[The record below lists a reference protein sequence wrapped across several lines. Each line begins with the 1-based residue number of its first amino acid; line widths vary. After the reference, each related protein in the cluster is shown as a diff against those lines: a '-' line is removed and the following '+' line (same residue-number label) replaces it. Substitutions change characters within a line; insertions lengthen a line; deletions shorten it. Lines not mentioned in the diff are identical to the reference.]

1 MEGKDLLQ
9 GIRDNIARVLV
20 GKDEPVELLLTALLS
35 RGHVL
40 IEDVP
45 GVGKTTLASSF
56 ARSLDL
62 GFHRIQFTPDVLP
75 SDIVGF
81 TLYDLKSGAMEYRPG
96 AVLSQIVLADEINR
110 SGPKTQ
116 SSLLEVMEE
125 NQVTV
130 DGTTYPVPLPFLVL
144 ATQNPV
150 EYAGTFPLPEAQL
163 DRFLLRV
170 HMGYPSHRD
179 EVAILERHAAL
190 REPVALEPAASAA
203 DILHMQ
209 DEVFGIRISAP
220 VMDYIARIAEQTRS
234 HEAISLGLSPRGS
247 IALMRAARA
256 RAFLKGRAY
265 VLPDDVQALSIPVL
279 LHRLVLRPEASLH
292 GGSAPK
298 LLADLIRAIPVPA
311 VR

>member
-1 MEGKDLLQ
+1 MEGRALLQ
-9 GIRDNIARVLV
+9 GIRDNIAKVLV
-20 GKDEPVELLLTALLS
+20 GKTEPVDLLLTALVC

-45 GVGKTTLASSF
+45 GVGKTTLAQAF
-56 ARSLDL
+56 ARSLGLD
-62 GFHRIQFTPDVLP
+62 FHRIQFTPDVLP

-81 TLYDLKSGAMEYRPG
+81 TLYDLKSGRPEFRPG
-96 AVLSQIVLADEINR
+96 AVMAQIVLADEINR

-116 SSLLEVMEE
+116 SALLEVMEE

-130 DGTTYPVPLPFLVL
+130 DGTTYPVPQPFLVL

-179 EVAILERHAAL
+179 EVAILDRHAA
-190 REPVALEPAASAA
+190 RRGPVALSPVASGAEILRMQEEVQDVRVSEPV
-203 DILHMQ
+203 Q
-209 DEVFGIRISAP
+209 
-220 VMDYIARIAEQTRS
+220 DYIARIAARTRA
-234 HEAISLGLSPRGS
+234 HESITLGASPRGA

-256 RAFLKGRAY
+256 RAYLLGRAY
-265 VLPDDVQALSIPVL
+265 VLPDDVQSLAEPVL

-292 GGSAPK
+292 GGSGAR
-298 LLADLIRAIPVPA
+298 LLSELIRALPVPS